1 LKRNL
6 IDRVVGIFSPKAE
19 LERMRARLAVELVQ
33 RTIDRHAGALGLG
46 YDGAAFGRRWKGT
59 RLSNASADVIVGSA
73 AGRLRAR
80 FRDLVRNNPQAA
92 RGVRTLV
99 SQIIGTGIIGYPKDT
114 LLRDEFSE
122 WCNSLYADISHQMNF
137 YGLQGLAMRTIVESG
152 SVLIRRQRVKS
163 SQMFKVPFKLQVL
176 EPDFIDTARDELLS
190 NNSMIKKGIEYD
202 AFGKPVAYY
211 LFEQHPGSA
220 MSKIGQQYKTVR
232 VPAEDII
239 HCFDVLRAGQ
249 TDGVPWGHPVL
260 LRLQDYEDYEDAQ
273 LLRQKIAACFTGF
286 IYDTEAPIN
295 ETRTEGTDTKPM
307 SDRFEPGAWEVL
319 PPGKRIELAT
329 PPGVGADFEP
339 YTTRVLQGI
348 AAGIGCT
355 YEQLT
360 QDYSRVNFSSARM
373 SFQQFFADVD
383 NWRWNMFIP
392 HVCSRVWSWWLE
404 GYDLAVGLKPRQ
416 DQTIRWT
423 PPRKFMVD
431 PSKEVNSMKDLVRS
445 GFQSLS
451 ETVRQLGE
459 DPDEHFNEM
468 AADNKLLDKLNLKLD
483 SDPRSMTNTG
493 QSQSA
498 FEGNGANGDS
508 ANQGN

>member
-137 YGLQGLAMRTIVESG
+137 YGIQRLAMRTIVESG
-152 SVLIRRQRVKS
+152 SVLIRKQRVNSK
-163 SQMFKVPFKLQVL
+163 QMFKVPFKLQVL
-176 EPDFIDTARDELLS
+176 EPDFIDTSKDAIISATVTL
-190 NNSMIKKGIEYD
+190 KKGIEYD
-202 AFGKPVAYY
+202 NFGKPLAYH

-220 MSKIGQQYKTVR
+220 LSTLGARYKTIR
-232 VPAEDII
+232 VPAEEII
-239 HCFDVLRAGQ
+239 HAYDVLRAGQ

-260 LRLQDYEDYEDAQ
+260 LRLRDYEDYEDAQ

-286 IYDTEAPIN
+286 IYDTEAAVN
-295 ETRTEGTDTKPM
+295 ETVPSGTDSKPM

-319 PPGKRIELAT
+319 PNGKRIELAT

-348 AAGIGCT
+348 AAGLGVT

-373 SFQQFFADVD
+373 SFQQFFADID
-383 NWRWNMFIP
+383 DWRWNMFIP
-392 HVCSRVWSWWLE
+392 MIAGRVWEWWLD
-404 GYDLAVGLKPRQ
+404 GYDLASGISARADLG
-416 DQTIRWT
+416 IRWS
-423 PPRKFMVD
+423 PPKKFMVD
-431 PSKEVNSMKDLVRS
+431 PTKEIAAMKDMVRS

-459 DPDEHFNEM
+459 DPVEHFDEM
-468 AADNKLLDKLNLKLD
+468 AADNELIDSLQLKLD

-493 QSQSA
+493 QSQMA
-498 FEGNGANGDS
+498 FEGNGNNGS
-508 ANQGN
+508 AANQE